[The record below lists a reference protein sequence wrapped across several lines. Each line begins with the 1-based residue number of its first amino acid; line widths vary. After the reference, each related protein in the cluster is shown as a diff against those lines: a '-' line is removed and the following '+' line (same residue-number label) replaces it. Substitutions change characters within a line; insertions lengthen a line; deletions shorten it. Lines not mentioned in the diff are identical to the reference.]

1 MAEDKDKPV
10 GFVWCGVMSN
20 KELGY
25 IDHFTIHPEYA
36 NKRVAPVLAAKFQ
49 EVCNR
54 IGLKK
59 IFGIIGQHAFHHKS
73 LTGALRMGMV
83 PHRINYTYVCK
94 EMK

>member
-1 MAEDKDKPV
+1 LAEDKDKPV

-54 IGLKK
+54 IG
-59 IFGIIGQHAFHHKS
+59 
-73 LTGALRMGMV
+73 
-83 PHRINYTYVCK
+83 
-94 EMK
+94 